1 MISIDLPRQTGWQE
15 QQCNSRLAELP
26 RVEINSEASKFVM
39 GVKSNSIKVVKRKIR
54 ESKSQC
60 AETPVTRTKSDR
72 QYRRELLKTV
82 TSWIEES
89 RERKRNGHP
98 VEDRR
103 GLSWVG

>member
-1 MISIDLPRQTGWQE
+1 MISIHLPVKRATKN
-15 QQCNSRLAELP
+15 NSATQDSP
-26 RVEINSEASKFVM
+26 SYRVEINSEASKFVM
-39 GVKSNSIKVVKRKIR
+39 GVKSNSIKIVKRKIR

-89 RERKRNGHP
+89 RERKRNL